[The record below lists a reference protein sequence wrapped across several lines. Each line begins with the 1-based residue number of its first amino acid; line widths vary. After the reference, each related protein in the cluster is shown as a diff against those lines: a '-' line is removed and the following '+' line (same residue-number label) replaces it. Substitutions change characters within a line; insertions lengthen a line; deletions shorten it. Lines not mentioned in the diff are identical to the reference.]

1 MLAPSVK
8 STSSLVVS
16 IHRQIGLVFLAL
28 SPTTRLIMLNT
39 PIPLSLAAVI
49 FFKETSTSE
58 VSKKAVSVA
67 DE

>member
-1 MLAPSVK
+1 
-8 STSSLVVS
+8 LVVS

-28 SPTTRLIMLNT
+28 SHTTRLIMLNT

-58 VSKKAVSVA
+58 VSKKVASVA